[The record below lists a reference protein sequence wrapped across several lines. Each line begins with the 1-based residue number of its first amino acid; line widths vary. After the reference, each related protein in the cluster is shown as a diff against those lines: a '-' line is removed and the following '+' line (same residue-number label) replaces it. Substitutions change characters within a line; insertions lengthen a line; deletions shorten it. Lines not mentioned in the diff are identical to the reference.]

1 MDWIASAGTNE
12 DDCEWSLLSVD
23 SFFAPTPMPTTPSP
37 TPEQGLYISLYAEGS
52 GANKWLQITN
62 GGTVEVDIDLCEV
75 WVVQNGGS
83 WNEQYASS
91 FSSESGVL
99 APGESYLIANVDS
112 DLAIIEAADYTSSG
126 YTWNGNDA
134 VGLAYD
140 NVLVDSIGEDGDD
153 PGEGWDM
160 CGIPEATVDHTLVRK
175 PGIVSGNT
183 GWAVSAGTNAED
195 CEWIVLDSDVAF
207 APTLAP
213 SDAPTTTFAPTRTFS
228 PTPVPSLSLA
238 PTALQVTVDSYLEL
252 WRNVKTNGVVVDVV
266 DDIVFPPE
274 EGQLEIGEGN
284 IRDVTVRSSTSA
296 VLSGN
301 GTSTM
306 FHVHT
311 DSHLKLVGLTLA
323 DGYSSGTT
331 HGVLYVNEGKLTM
344 QSCKVLRNTGD
355 RSPIV
360 LIGSIAQ
367 FVGCEF
373 AENRAA
379 KSGGIMTPDGS
390 TVTVTNSTFEH
401 NHAVLHG
408 GGIYA
413 QSASTITLSA
423 SRFEHNRAQEGGA
436 VSASQSSLVVSRSY
450 FGWNHADGDGGAL
463 NSQSAVSVTDS
474 TFFSNVALVQG
485 GDVHLEASADFYGC
499 TFANSS
505 APLACASNCNSHLNT
520 CDYMVVNEGETCAN
534 LEADG
539 CDCGGC
545 QYCSSV
551 TEKSA
556 TAASLYTTSE
566 LKIQESIFANFS
578 VGDYILRQQADTDTT
593 PIEVDTSS
601 FQDNA
606 VPAFC
611 SNEQM
616 IIRNTA
622 GLNQADVIDVAI
634 VLGCDDSE
642 LLDYCAATEYCT
654 DGSPIIGI
662 HCYCTADG
670 DLVDPS
676 RGPCLAS
683 ADAFVPVTHF
693 TVLARKPTSGVA
705 VLTFNNQGD
714 KDLEW
719 TLREA
724 GNPEGANWTCSPTA
738 GVLSSSD
745 MAVVYLSLGPT
756 NLASRDAIYSTNFT
770 FVSSSYSATNRA
782 ITIALD
788 AVVSVPLSPSLS
800 NVMLINTGNLEASG
814 DLEFSIRPKGQH
826 GLPIFD
832 ASDIAFLATL
842 RNAFTTDVT
851 CRVTFD
857 IEMKAHSGL
866 CTLPLLVAGD
876 FSLFVTDV
884 AGAPV
889 GATSHNLTVSRCP
902 PS

>member
-1 MDWIASAGTNE
+1 MR
-12 DDCEWSLLSVD
+12 
-23 SFFAPTPMPTTPSP
+23 
-37 TPEQGLYISLYAEGS
+37 ISKHDE
-52 GANKWLQITN
+52 
-62 GGTVEVDIDLCEV
+62 
-75 WVVQNGGS
+75 
-83 WNEQYASS
+83 
-91 FSSESGVL
+91 
-99 APGESYLIANVDS
+99 
-112 DLAIIEAADYTSSG
+112 
-126 YTWNGNDA
+126 
-134 VGLAYD
+134 
-140 NVLVDSIGEDGDD
+140 
-153 PGEGWDM
+153 
-160 CGIPEATVDHTLVRK
+160 
-175 PGIVSGNT
+175 
-183 GWAVSAGTNAED
+183 
-195 CEWIVLDSDVAF
+195 
-207 APTLAP
+207 
-213 SDAPTTTFAPTRTFS
+213 
-228 PTPVPSLSLA
+228 
-238 PTALQVTVDSYLEL
+238 
-252 WRNVKTNGVVVDVV
+252 
-266 DDIVFPPE
+266 
-274 EGQLEIGEGN
+274 
-284 IRDVTVRSSTSA
+284 
-296 VLSGN
+296 
-301 GTSTM
+301 
-306 FHVHT
+306 
-311 DSHLKLVGLTLA
+311 
-323 DGYSSGTT
+323 
-331 HGVLYVNEGKLTM
+331 
-344 QSCKVLRNTGD
+344 
-355 RSPIV
+355 
-360 LIGSIAQ
+360 
-367 FVGCEF
+367 
-373 AENRAA
+373 
-379 KSGGIMTPDGS
+379 
-390 TVTVTNSTFEH
+390 
-401 NHAVLHG
+401 
-408 GGIYA
+408 
-413 QSASTITLSA
+413 
-423 SRFEHNRAQEGGA
+423 
-436 VSASQSSLVVSRSY
+436 
-450 FGWNHADGDGGAL
+450 
-463 NSQSAVSVTDS
+463 
-474 TFFSNVALVQG
+474 
-485 GDVHLEASADFYGC
+485 
-499 TFANSS
+499 
-505 APLACASNCNSHLNT
+505 
-520 CDYMVVNEGETCAN
+520 
-534 LEADG
+534 G

-566 LKIQESIFANFS
+566 LKIQESVFANFS

-593 PIEVDTSS
+593 PIEIDTSS
-601 FQDNA
+601 FQENA

-642 LLDYCAATEYCT
+642 LLDYCSATEYCT

-662 HCYCTADG
+662 HCYCTVDG

-676 RGPCLAS
+676 RGSCLAS

-770 FVSSSYSATNRA
+770 FVSNSYSATNRA

-788 AVVSVPLSPSLS
+788 AVVSAPLSPSLS
-800 NVMLINTGNLEASG
+800 NVMLINADNLEASG
-814 DLEFSIRPKGQH
+814 DLEFSIRPKDQH

-902 PS
+902 PSYFLGDDECVCAAGNFSTGLGCEACPLGFFSSATGSTECEACLSRETSNAEHTGCGCMEDYYRDETTGECELCPNSVAMRSS